1 MLKTNLRLLV
11 FDILSKSR
19 FVLSFFSLGVF
30 LLSGQ
35 LSRRDF
41 LKFSAGATVAAGLGM
56 ISPTRAEAEPISV
69 GTAAALGAGVAAI
82 LAGLGIWN
90 RTVIDNEALGTQY
103 LGTIQRDSSIIADY
117 AYRKAV
123 EANYATNKAELQA
136 IADTGALGNE
146 MAQWAADA
154 IAAGGRMALAGYDA
168 LSGLGLMAR
177 AAISHFIAS
186 QLGNPAATI
195 LGNTMPDFSS
205 YVTTIDGFSAIAS
218 TYAHLF
224 GDTFQAQAAL
234 YPEVCTG
241 IIYFIAKGTNSL
253 GQQTYTM
260 NAIACTE
267 LTQCTVTNRG
277 NSMEWVLRGNSFSSF
292 WAHSDGRIT
301 SWRTP
306 VDGGTLT
313 IYYTV
318 LEGSGVCGQAIG
330 IDDLPG
336 LEQTP
341 ESAALDPP
349 MPWDAPLVGHDL
361 VIDGAGISDPGTIA
375 LPDVVGVGGQALPGI
390 GLDIPWTD
398 ALWGLQS
405 GVIDRP
411 IAGGLPIPLEGT
423 LGWVGTLEGV
433 QAIPIETALSTPTS
447 IAIDVPASV
456 VPVPPINP
464 GLMPTPVPPWGGV
477 TDDFPL
483 LNIFPFNMTITL
495 VNFLG
500 RLFNG

>member
-1 MLKTNLRLLV
+1 M
-11 FDILSKSR
+11 
-19 FVLSFFSLGVF
+19 FSLSV
-30 LLSGQ
+30 L

-41 LKFSAGATVAAGLGM
+41 LRLSAGATVAAGLGM
-56 ISPTRAEAEPISV
+56 ISSTRADAEPISV
-69 GTAAALGAGVAAI
+69 GTITALGAGVAAI

-90 RTVIDNEALGTQY
+90 RTVIDNEALGRSY
-103 LGTIQRDSSIIADY
+103 LGTIEKDSAIIADA
-117 AYRKAV
+117 AYQKAL

-146 MAQWAADA
+146 MASWAADA

-205 YVTTIDGFSAIAS
+205 YVSTIDGFGAIAS

-224 GDTFQAQAAL
+224 GNTFQSQAAL
-234 YPEVCTG
+234 IPEVCTG
-241 IIYFIAKGTNSL
+241 LIYFVSKGQNST
-253 GQQTYTM
+253 GTTYAL
-260 NAIACTE
+260 NAVACTE

-277 NSMEWVLRGNSFSSF
+277 NAWEWVFRGNNFCRF
-292 WAHSDGRIT
+292 WAASDGRINPW
-301 SWRTP
+301 STP
-306 VDGGTLT
+306 VENGTYT

-318 LEGSGVCGQAIG
+318 LEGSGVCGQAVG

-349 MPWDAPLVGHDL
+349 MPWDAPIVGHDL
-361 VIDGAGISDPGTIA
+361 VIDGAGISDPGSIA
-375 LPDVVGVGGQALPGI
+375 IPDVVGAGGQALPGI

-398 ALWGLQS
+398 ALWGLQA

-433 QAIPIETALSTPTS
+433 QAVPIETALSTPTS

-464 GLMPTPVPPWGGV
+464 GIMPAPVPPWGGA
-477 TDDFPL
+477 TADFPL

-500 RLFNG
+500 RVFNG